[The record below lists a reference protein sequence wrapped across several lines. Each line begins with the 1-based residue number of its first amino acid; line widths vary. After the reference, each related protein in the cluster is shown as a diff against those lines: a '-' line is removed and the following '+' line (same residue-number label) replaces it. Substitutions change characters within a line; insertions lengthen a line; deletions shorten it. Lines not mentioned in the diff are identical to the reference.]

1 MQIQIEL
8 TAWQRE
14 RLEKITKAYMERGL
28 AYTLDEMLSI
38 ILRTNMHEYINQEFE
53 AVEERLFTNI
63 KGRVKGRWEET
74 KS

>member
-53 AVEERLFTNI
+53 AV
-63 KGRVKGRWEET
+63 
-74 KS
+74 